1 MATAKHLK
9 TCEKMLGP
17 LDSAKLNHEQHTKVA
32 TLESLVEDARDA
44 LRRLEKAR
52 KLKKDSAGQPLT
64 VAVTIA
70 FANALIYVY
79 IYITIVLSILH
90 VCCAYTIVIFVG
102 STRIVRLID

>member
-17 LDSAKLNHEQHTKVA
+17 LDSAKLSHEQHTKVA

-44 LRRLEKAR
+44 LRPLEKAR

-64 VAVTIA
+64 VAVTLA
-70 FANALIYVY
+70 FANALIYIY
-79 IYITIVLSILH
+79 IYIYHNGFVSI
-90 VCCAYTIVIFVG
+90 
-102 STRIVRLID
+102 